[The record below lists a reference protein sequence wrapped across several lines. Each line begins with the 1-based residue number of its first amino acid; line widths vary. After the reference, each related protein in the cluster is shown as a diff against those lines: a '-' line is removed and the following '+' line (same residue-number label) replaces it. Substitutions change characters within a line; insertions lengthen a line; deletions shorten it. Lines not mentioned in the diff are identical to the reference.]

1 MTNEFSVLGKS
12 FIRKDAIEKAKG
24 EAKYVPDIQLPRML
38 HARFLRSPHAHA
50 KITSIDASKAEAMPG
65 VKCVLTHSNVPKV
78 HPLRKFEYLLD
89 EIVHFPGEEVAAV
102 AALTPRIAEEA
113 LKLIDVTYQ
122 VLPAVVD
129 PEEAIKPTA
138 PLAQDNYDTNIFHGT
153 DLVQIPRLDKD
164 HWLRLEVGDISKG
177 FAEADHIVEAS
188 FGWTPVQ
195 YNCSP
200 KPRTV
205 ICEWTGDK
213 LTCWADTQLPLF
225 VWQDLTVSLSIP
237 QANIRVIASSSV
249 GGYGGKMPE
258 RVATLSAIMARRTGR
273 PVKAAFSRAED
284 LIATHHRITYKNTH
298 RVGVKKDG
306 TMTALHNKILAHWG
320 KDTTVPYICQGTGL
334 LGSTMLYG
342 CPNIKGETCG
352 ILTNTVGYGPMNGFG
367 DPEVIYTIERLMDM
381 AAEKINMD
389 PVAFRL
395 KNCMRYGNRAM
406 EYEQVLYGP
415 IKWGIL
421 GSDLNSFPEIIEKC
435 AAKAGW
441 IEKWKGW
448 RTPMAAN
455 GPTKKGIGMAI
466 GMHHTSFWPSSA
478 VVKMNQDGSANVLS
492 MAVEMG
498 QGYGTIISQIV
509 AETLGLRYE
518 DVNPTLADTGATP
531 TSRGNVASSGT
542 SSPANSA
549 RLAAEHVRKQLF
561 ELAAPRL
568 NTTVDALEA
577 KDGSIR
583 VKGTDRKLSIASLCF
598 ANWQITGHANNP
610 PYDSIKDEK
619 TGQVIHAYAA
629 AVSIAEVEVDTETG
643 RLDLLRLTSG
653 HDCGRAINPVLIE
666 NQIDLGLVM
675 ANGWVRTEKY
685 VIDEK
690 TGVVMNPNL
699 IDYKL
704 STFLDIPKSEDFQRF
719 YVEKPCAWGPFGAK
733 GMSET
738 AMTAVGPAIANAI
751 YNAVGARI
759 YDGFLSPDNVLRAI
773 KDEKK
778 RVPN

>member
-1 MTNEFSVLGKS
+1 MTSEFSVFGKS
-12 FIRKDAIEKAKG
+12 LVRKDAIEKVKG
-24 EAKYVPDIQLPRML
+24 EAKYIDDIQLPGML
-38 HARFLRSPHAHA
+38 HAKFLRSPHAHA
-50 KITSIDASKAEAMPG
+50 KIMSMDTSKVEAMPG
-65 VKCVLTHSNVPKV
+65 VKCVLTHRNVPKV

-89 EIVHFPGEEVAAV
+89 ETVHFPGEEVAAV
-102 AALTPRIAEEA
+102 AALTSEIAEEA
-113 LKLIDVTYQ
+113 LKLIEVNYQ
-122 VLPAVVD
+122 VLPAVLD
-129 PEEAIKPTA
+129 PEEAIQPKG
-138 PLAQDNYDTNIFHGT
+138 PLAQENYDTNIFHGT

-164 HWLRLEVGDISKG
+164 HWLRLEVGDVDKG

-188 FGWTPVQ
+188 FGWTPIQ

-225 VWQDLTVSLSIP
+225 VWQDLAISLGIP
-237 QANIRVIASSSV
+237 QANIRVIANYAV

-258 RVATLSAIMARRTGR
+258 KTATLAAIMAKRTGR
-273 PVKAAFSRAED
+273 PVKAAFSRVED
-284 LIATHHRITYKNTH
+284 LIATHHRISYKNTH

-306 TMTALHNKILAHWG
+306 TMTALYNKILAHWG
-320 KDTTVPYICQGTGL
+320 RDTTVPYICQATGL
-334 LGSTMLYG
+334 VGSLMLYG

-367 DPEVIYTIERLMDM
+367 DPEVIYTLERLMDV
-381 AAEKINMD
+381 AAEKIDMD
-389 PVAFRL
+389 PMAFRL

-415 IKWGIL
+415 IQWGIL
-421 GSDLNSFPEIIEKC
+421 GTDLNSFPELIEKC
-435 AAKAGW
+435 AEKARWKGT
-441 IEKWKGW
+441 WKGW
-448 RTPMAAN
+448 RTPVAIN
-455 GPTKKGIGMAI
+455 GFKKRGIGIAI

-542 SSPANSA
+542 SSPANSV

-568 NTTVDALEA
+568 NTTVERLEA
-577 KDGSIR
+577 KDGSIW
-583 VKGTDRKLSIASLCF
+583 VKGTDRKVSIASICF
-598 ANWQITGHANNP
+598 ANWQITGTANNP

-629 AVSIAEVEVDTETG
+629 AVTIAEVEVDTETG
-643 RLDLLRLTSG
+643 MVDLLRLTSG

-666 NQIDLGLVM
+666 NQIDLGLIM

-685 VIDEK
+685 VMDGK
-690 TGVVMNPNL
+690 TGIVMNPNL

-704 STFLDIPKSEDFQRF
+704 STFLDVPKSEDFKRF
-719 YVEKPCAWGPFGAK
+719 YVERPCAWGPFGAK

-738 AMTAVGPAIANAI
+738 AMTAVGPAIANAV
-751 YNAVGARI
+751 YNAVGVRI
-759 YDGFLSPDNVLRAI
+759 YDGFLSPDNILKAI
-773 KDEKK
+773 GDQRK
-778 RVPN
+778 R

>member
-1 MTNEFSVLGKS
+1 MKSEFSVFGKS
-12 FIRKDAIEKAKG
+12 LIRKDAIEKAKG
-24 EAKYVPDIQLPRML
+24 EVKYIPDIQLSRML
-38 HARFLRSPHAHA
+38 HAKFLRSPHAHA
-50 KITSIDASKAEAMPG
+50 RITSIDTSKVEAMPG
-65 VKCVLTHSNVPKV
+65 VKCVLTYRNVPKV

-89 EIVHFPGEEVAAV
+89 ETVHFPGEEVAAV

-113 LKLIDVTYQ
+113 LKLIDVKYQ
-122 VLPAVVD
+122 ALPAVID
-129 PEEAIKPTA
+129 PEEAIKPKA
-138 PLAQDNYDTNIFHGT
+138 PLAQENYDTNIFHGT

-164 HWLRLEVGDISKG
+164 HWLRLEVGDLDKG
-177 FAEADHIVEAS
+177 FAEADQVVEAS

-205 ICEWTGDK
+205 VCEWTGDK

-225 VWQDLTVSLSIP
+225 VWQDLAATLAIP
-237 QANIRVIASSSV
+237 QASIRVIANGAV

-258 RVATLSAIMARRTGR
+258 RVATLAAIMARRTGR

-284 LIATHHRITYKNTH
+284 LIATHHRISYKNTH

-306 TMTALHNKILAHWG
+306 TMTALHHKILAHWG

-342 CPNIKGETCG
+342 CPNIKSETCG

-367 DPEVIYTIERLMDM
+367 DPEVIYTVERLMDM

-389 PVAFRL
+389 PVEFRL

-421 GSDLNSFPEIIEKC
+421 GSDLNSFPELIEKC
-435 AAKAGW
+435 AEKASW
-441 IEKWKGW
+441 KERWKGW
-448 RTPMAAN
+448 RTPMATK
-455 GPTKKGIGMAI
+455 GPKKTGIGMAI

-518 DVNPTLADTGATP
+518 HVNPTLADTAATP

-542 SSPANSA
+542 SSPANSV
-549 RLAAEHVRKQLF
+549 RLAAEDVRKQLF

-568 NTTVDALEA
+568 NATVDSLEA

-583 VKGTDRKLSIASLCF
+583 VKGTDRKVSIASLCF

-619 TGQVIHAYAA
+619 SGQVIHAYAA
-629 AVSIAEVEVDTETG
+629 AASIVEVEVDTETG
-643 RLDLLRLTSG
+643 VVDLLRLTSG

-704 STFLDIPKSEDFQRF
+704 STFLDVPKSDDFQRF
-719 YVEKPCAWGPFGAK
+719 YVERPCAWGPFGAK

-738 AMTAVGPAIANAI
+738 AMTAVGPAIANAV
-751 YNAVGARI
+751 YNAVGVRI
-759 YDGFLSPDNVLRAI
+759 YDGFLSPDNILKAI
-773 KDEKK
+773 KEERK
-778 RVPN
+778 R

>member
-1 MTNEFSVLGKS
+1 
-12 FIRKDAIEKAKG
+12 
-24 EAKYVPDIQLPRML
+24 
-38 HARFLRSPHAHA
+38 
-50 KITSIDASKAEAMPG
+50 
-65 VKCVLTHSNVPKV
+65 
-78 HPLRKFEYLLD
+78 
-89 EIVHFPGEEVAAV
+89 
-102 AALTPRIAEEA
+102 
-113 LKLIDVTYQ
+113 
-122 VLPAVVD
+122 
-129 PEEAIKPTA
+129 
-138 PLAQDNYDTNIFHGT
+138 
-153 DLVQIPRLDKD
+153 
-164 HWLRLEVGDISKG
+164 
-177 FAEADHIVEAS
+177 
-188 FGWTPVQ
+188 
-195 YNCSP
+195 
-200 KPRTV
+200 
-205 ICEWTGDK
+205 
-213 LTCWADTQLPLF
+213 
-225 VWQDLTVSLSIP
+225 
-237 QANIRVIASSSV
+237 
-249 GGYGGKMPE
+249 
-258 RVATLSAIMARRTGR
+258 IMAKRTGR

-284 LIATHHRITYKNTH
+284 LIATHHRISYKNFH

-306 TMTALHNKILAHWG
+306 TMTALYHKILAHWG

-334 LGSTMLYG
+334 LGSMMLYG
-342 CPNIKGETCG
+342 CANIKGETCG

-367 DPEVIYTIERLMDM
+367 DPEVIYTVERLMDM
-381 AAEKINMD
+381 AAEKIDMD

-415 IKWGIL
+415 IQWGIL
-421 GSDLNSFPEIIEKC
+421 GSDLNSFPELIEKC
-435 AAKAGW
+435 AHQAGW
-441 IEKWKGW
+441 KEKWKGW
-448 RTPMAAN
+448 RTPMASK
-455 GPTKKGIGMAI
+455 GPKRTGIGMAI

-542 SSPANSA
+542 SSPANSV
-549 RLAAEHVRKQLF
+549 RLAAEDVRRQLF

-568 NTTVDALEA
+568 NAAVDALEA

-583 VKGTDRKLSIASLCF
+583 VKGTDRKVSIASLCF

-619 TGQVIHAYAA
+619 SGQVIHAYAA
-629 AVSIAEVEVDTETG
+629 AASIAEVEVDTETG
-643 RLDLLRLTSG
+643 VVDLLRLTSG
-653 HDCGRAINPVLIE
+653 HDCGRAINPILIE

-685 VIDEK
+685 VIDQK

-704 STFLDIPKSEDFQRF
+704 STFLDVPKSEDFQRF
-719 YVEKPCAWGPFGAK
+719 YVERPCAWGPFGAK

-738 AMTAVGPAIANAI
+738 AMTAVGPAIANAV
-751 YNAVGARI
+751 YNAVGARV
-759 YDGFLSPDNVLRAI
+759 YDGFLSPDNILKAM
-773 KDEKK
+773 KDGKK
-778 RVPN
+778 G

>member
-1 MTNEFSVLGKS
+1 MTTEFSVFGKS
-12 FIRKDAIEKAKG
+12 FIRKDAIEKVKG

-38 HARFLRSPHAHA
+38 HAKFLRSPYAHA
-50 KITSIDASKAEAMPG
+50 KVTNIDASKAEAMPG
-65 VKCVLTHSNVPKV
+65 VKCVLTHWNVPKV

-113 LKLIDVTYQ
+113 LKLIDVKYQ

-138 PLAQDNYDTNIFHGT
+138 PLAQENYDTNIFHGT

-164 HWLRLEVGDISKG
+164 HWLRLEVGDVDKG

-200 KPRTV
+200 QPRTV

-225 VWQDLTVSLSIP
+225 VWQDLAVSLSIP
-237 QANIRVIASSSV
+237 QANIRVIANSSV

-258 RVATLSAIMARRTGR
+258 RVATLAAIMARRTGR

-284 LIATHHRITYKNTH
+284 LIATHHRISYKNTH

-320 KDTTVPYICQGTGL
+320 KDTTVPYICQATGL

-415 IKWGIL
+415 IQWGIL

-441 IEKWKGW
+441 KEKWKGW
-448 RTPMAAN
+448 RTPGAAK
-455 GPTKKGIGMAI
+455 GPKKRGIGMAI

-498 QGYGTIISQIV
+498 QGYGTILSQIV

-568 NTTVDALEA
+568 NATVDALEA

-583 VKGTDRKLSIASLCF
+583 VKGTDRKISIASLCF

-643 RLDLLRLTSG
+643 MVDLLRLTSG

-704 STFLDIPKSEDFQRF
+704 PTFLDIPKSKDFQRF
-719 YVEKPCAWGPFGAK
+719 YVERPCAWGPFGAK

-751 YNAVGARI
+751 YNAAGVRI
-759 YDGFLSPDNVLRAI
+759 YDGFLSPDNVLKAI
-773 KDEKK
+773 KEEKK
-778 RVPN
+778 R

>member
-1 MTNEFSVLGKS
+1 MKSEFSVFGKS
-12 FIRKDAIEKAKG
+12 FIRKDAIEKVKG
-24 EAKYVPDIQLPRML
+24 DVKYIPDIQLPRML
-38 HARFLRSPHAHA
+38 HAKFLRSPHAHA
-50 KITSIDASKAEAMPG
+50 KVTSIDTSKAEAMPG
-65 VKCVLTHSNVPKV
+65 VKCVLTYRNVPKV

-89 EIVHFPGEEVAAV
+89 ETVHFPGEEVAAV

-113 LKLIDVTYQ
+113 LKLIDVKYQ

-129 PEEAIKPTA
+129 PEEAIKPA
-138 PLAQDNYDTNIFHGT
+138 AALAQENYDTNVFHGT

-164 HWLRLEVGDISKG
+164 HWLRLEVGDVDKG
-177 FAEADHIVEAS
+177 FAEADQIVEVS

-225 VWQDLTVSLSIP
+225 VWQDLAATLAIP
-237 QANIRVIASSSV
+237 QANIRVIANAAV

-258 RVATLSAIMARRTGR
+258 KVATLAAIMAKRTGR

-284 LIATHHRITYKNTH
+284 LIATHHRISYKNTH

-306 TMTALHNKILAHWG
+306 TMTALYNKILAHWG
-320 KDTTVPYICQGTGL
+320 RDTTVPYICQGTGL

-342 CPNIKGETCG
+342 CPNIKSETCG

-367 DPEVIYTIERLMDM
+367 DPEVIYTLERLMDM
-381 AAEKINMD
+381 SAERINMD
-389 PVAFRL
+389 PVTFRL

-421 GSDLNSFPEIIEKC
+421 GSDLNSFPELIEKC
-435 AAKAGW
+435 AERAGW
-441 IEKWKGW
+441 KEKWKGW
-448 RTPMAAN
+448 RTPMATK
-455 GPTKKGIGMAI
+455 GPVKAGIGMAI

-542 SSPANSA
+542 SSPANSV
-549 RLAAEHVRKQLF
+549 RLAAEDVRKQLF

-568 NTTVDALEA
+568 NATVDALEA

-583 VKGTDRKLSIASLCF
+583 VRGTDRKVSIASLCF
-598 ANWQITGHANNP
+598 AHWQITGHANNP

-643 RLDLLRLTSG
+643 VVNLLRLTSG

-685 VIDEK
+685 VIDET

-704 STFLDIPKSEDFQRF
+704 STFLDVPKSDDFQRF

-751 YNAVGARI
+751 YNAVGVRI
-759 YDGFLSPDNVLRAI
+759 YDGFLSPDNILKAI
-773 KDEKK
+773 KNEKK
-778 RVPN
+778 R

>member
-1 MTNEFSVLGKS
+1 MTSEFSVFGKS
-12 FIRKDAIEKAKG
+12 LVRKDAIEKVKG
-24 EAKYVPDIQLPRML
+24 EAKYIDDIQLPRML
-38 HARFLRSPHAHA
+38 HAKFLRSPHAHA
-50 KITSIDASKAEAMPG
+50 KIMSMDTSKAEAMPG
-65 VKCVLTHSNVPKV
+65 VKCVLTHRNVPKV

-89 EIVHFPGEEVAAV
+89 ETVHFPGEEVAAV
-102 AALTPRIAEEA
+102 AALTSKIAEEA
-113 LKLIDVTYQ
+113 LKLIEVNYQ
-122 VLPAVVD
+122 ELPAVVD
-129 PEEAIKPTA
+129 PEEAIQPKA
-138 PLAQDNYDTNIFHGT
+138 PLAQENYDTNIFHGT

-164 HWLRLEVGDISKG
+164 HWLRLEVGDVDKG
-177 FAEADHIVEAS
+177 FAEADQIVEAS
-188 FGWTPVQ
+188 FGWTPIQ

-205 ICEWTGDK
+205 ICEWMGDK

-225 VWQDLTVSLSIP
+225 VWQDLAISLGIP
-237 QANIRVIASSSV
+237 QANIRVIANYAV

-258 RVATLSAIMARRTGR
+258 KTATLAAIMAKRTGR
-273 PVKAAFSRAED
+273 PVKAAFSRVED
-284 LIATHHRITYKNTH
+284 LIATHHRISYKNTH

-306 TMTALHNKILAHWG
+306 TLTALHNKILAHWG
-320 KDTTVPYICQGTGL
+320 RDTTVPYICQATGL
-334 LGSTMLYG
+334 VGSMMLYG
-342 CPNIKGETCG
+342 CPNIKAETCG

-367 DPEVIYTIERLMDM
+367 DPEVIYTLERLMDV
-381 AAEKINMD
+381 AAEKIDMD
-389 PVAFRL
+389 PMAFRL

-415 IKWGIL
+415 IQWGIL
-421 GSDLNSFPEIIEKC
+421 GTDLNSFPELIEKC
-435 AAKAGW
+435 AEKARW
-441 IEKWKGW
+441 KETWKGW
-448 RTPMAAN
+448 RTPVAVN
-455 GPTKKGIGMAI
+455 GSKKRGIGIAI

-478 VVKMNQDGSANVLS
+478 VVKMNQDGSSNVLS

-542 SSPANSA
+542 SSPANSV

-568 NTTVDALEA
+568 NTTPETLEA
-577 KDGSIR
+577 KDGSIW
-583 VKGTDRKLSIASLCF
+583 VKGTDRKVSIASICF
-598 ANWQITGHANNP
+598 ASWQITGTANNP

-629 AVSIAEVEVDTETG
+629 AVTIAEVEVDTETG
-643 RLDLLRLTSG
+643 KVDLLRLTSG

-666 NQIDLGLVM
+666 NQIDLGLIM
-675 ANGWVRTEKY
+675 ANGWIRTEKY
-685 VIDEK
+685 VMDEK
-690 TGVVMNPNL
+690 TGIVMNPNL

-704 STFLDIPKSEDFQRF
+704 STFLDVPKSEDFQRF
-719 YVEKPCAWGPFGAK
+719 YVERPCAWGPFGAK

-738 AMTAVGPAIANAI
+738 AMTAVGPAIVNAV
-751 YNAVGARI
+751 YNAVGVRI
-759 YDGFLSPDNVLRAI
+759 YDGFLSPDNILKAI
-773 KDEKK
+773 GDQEK
-778 RVPN
+778 R

>member
-1 MTNEFSVLGKS
+1 MTNEFSVFGKS
-12 FIRKDAIEKAKG
+12 FIRKDAIEKVKG

-38 HARFLRSPHAHA
+38 HAKFLRSPYAHA
-50 KITSIDASKAEAMPG
+50 KVTNIDASKAEAMPG
-65 VKCVLTHSNVPKV
+65 VKCVFTHWNVPKV

-113 LKLIDVTYQ
+113 LKLIDVKYQ

-138 PLAQDNYDTNIFHGT
+138 PLTQENYDTNLFHGT

-164 HWLRLEVGDISKG
+164 HWLRLEVGDVDKG

-200 KPRTV
+200 QPRTV

-225 VWQDLTVSLSIP
+225 VWQDLAVSLSIP
-237 QANIRVIASSSV
+237 QANIRVIANSSV

-258 RVATLSAIMARRTGR
+258 RVAILAAIMARRTGR

-284 LIATHHRITYKNTH
+284 LIATHHRISYKNTH

-306 TMTALHNKILAHWG
+306 TMMALYNKILAHWG
-320 KDTTVPYICQGTGL
+320 KDTTVPYICQATGL

-395 KNCMRYGNRAM
+395 KNCMRYGSRAM

-415 IKWGIL
+415 IQWGIL
-421 GSDLNSFPEIIEKC
+421 GSDLNSFPELIEKC

-441 IEKWKGW
+441 KEKWKGW
-448 RTPMAAN
+448 RTPMAAK
-455 GPTKKGIGMAI
+455 GPKKRGIGMAI

-498 QGYGTIISQIV
+498 QGYGTILSQIV

-568 NTTVDALEA
+568 NATVDALEA

-583 VKGTDRKLSIASLCF
+583 VKGTDRKISIASLCF

-629 AVSIAEVEVDTETG
+629 AVSIAEVEVDSETG
-643 RLDLLRLTSG
+643 MVDLLRLTSG

-685 VIDEK
+685 VMDEK
-690 TGVVMNPNL
+690 TGIVMNPNL

-704 STFLDIPKSEDFQRF
+704 STFLDVPKSDDFQRF
-719 YVEKPCAWGPFGAK
+719 YVERPCAWGPFGAK

-751 YNAVGARI
+751 YNAVGVRI
-759 YDGFLSPDNVLRAI
+759 YDGFLSPDNVLKAI

-778 RVPN
+778 R

>member
-1 MTNEFSVLGKS
+1 MKSEFSVFGKNLV
-12 FIRKDAIEKAKG
+12 RKDAIEKVKG
-24 EAKYVPDIQLPRML
+24 EVKYIPDIQLPRML
-38 HARFLRSPHAHA
+38 HAKFLRCPHAHA
-50 KITSIDASKAEAMPG
+50 RITRIDSSKAEAMPG
-65 VKCVLTHSNVPKV
+65 VKCVLTHRNVPKV

-89 EIVHFPGEEVAAV
+89 ETVHFPGEEVAAV

-113 LKLIDVTYQ
+113 LKLINVEYE

-138 PLAQDNYDTNIFHGT
+138 PLAQENYDTNIFHGT

-164 HWLRLEVGDISKG
+164 HWLRLEVGDLDKG
-177 FAEADHIVEAS
+177 FAEADQVVEAS
-188 FGWTPVQ
+188 FGWTPIQ

-205 ICEWTGDK
+205 VCEWAGDK

-225 VWQDLTVSLSIP
+225 VWQDLAATLAIP
-237 QANIRVIASSSV
+237 QAKIRVIANTAV

-258 RVATLSAIMARRTGR
+258 RVATLAAIMAKRTGR
-273 PVKAAFSRAED
+273 PVKAAFTRAED
-284 LIATHHRITYKNTH
+284 LIATHHRISYKNTH

-306 TMTALHNKILAHWG
+306 TMTALSNRILAHWG
-320 KDTTVPYICQGTGL
+320 KDTTVPYICQATGL

-342 CPNIKGETCG
+342 CPNIKSETCA

-367 DPEVIYTIERLMDM
+367 DPEVIYTLERLMDM
-381 AAEKINMD
+381 AAEKIDMD

-415 IKWGIL
+415 IRWGIL
-421 GSDLNSFPEIIEKC
+421 GSDLNSFPELIEKC
-435 AAKAGW
+435 AQKAEW
-441 IEKWKGW
+441 KEKWKGW
-448 RTPMAAN
+448 RTPMTSK
-455 GPTKKGIGMAI
+455 GPKKAGIGMAI

-542 SSPANSA
+542 SSPANSV
-549 RLAAEHVRKQLF
+549 RLAGEDVRKQLF

-583 VKGTDRKLSIASLCF
+583 VKGTDRKISIASLCF

-643 RLDLLRLTSG
+643 GVDLLRLTSG

-666 NQIDLGLVM
+666 NQIDLGLIM

-704 STFLDIPKSEDFQRF
+704 STFLDIPKSDDFQRF
-719 YVEKPCAWGPFGAK
+719 YIERPCAWGPFGAK

-751 YNAVGARI
+751 YNAVGVRI
-759 YDGFLSPDNVLRAI
+759 YDGFLSPDNILKAI
-773 KDEKK
+773 KNEKK
-778 RVPN
+778 G